1 MPTQD
6 LLTIRQATTI
16 RQDGGVEFAAH
27 GASIKPDRHTFA
39 SFDELNAYLHQ
50 VLGAKLDG
58 RGIRGTMSRKGMYS
72 RRAAD
77 GTHSV
82 TFGDPV
88 LDAISSANGV
98 LVVGDRTIDLKEVGG
113 LRNANGPARDTVVFS
128 RPNLK
133 FTGIVNDAERW
144 ATDDGSM
151 VEYRLGVGKLIF
163 HAWKK
168 HTLYG
173 YWSMGGE
180 VSIFNTPAKF
190 QAANIIAN
198 YYMSVDAPCQ
208 AYPGHD
214 SDRNDTYLDQYSWG
228 WNAQQPERVAAL
240 CKAQWHNMR
249 FADLVTA
256 GEGCMNY
263 LDENQWPL
271 GFPTDWNTINTMLN
285 LNGNWTDGSSR
296 SAAISIEFPS
306 SLRVDMSSFNRPT
319 ASGSIDDWDTIRVT
333 FPDDRTYTGQLE
345 APNNIR
351 WSNGSVWTKVV
362 NTVMDLNGNWT
373 DGSAR
378 SAVIWEG
385 PKSIKID
392 MSDFD
397 RPDASGS
404 IVDATNIKITFP
416 DDRTYTA
423 QLQSPNK
430 IKWSNGSV
438 WTKKAD

>member
-1 MPTQD
+1 MSN
-6 LLTIRQATTI
+6 LRTIRQTTTI
-16 RQDGGVEFAAH
+16 RPDGGAQLAAH
-27 GASIKPDRHTFA
+27 GVLIQPDRHTFA
-39 SFDELNAYLHQ
+39 NFDELNAYLHQ

-58 RGIRGTMSRKGMYS
+58 RGIRGTMSRRGTYS
-72 RRAAD
+72 RQAAD
-77 GTHSV
+77 GTPAV

-98 LVVGDRTIDLKEVGG
+98 LVVGDQTIDLKEAGG
-113 LRNANGPARDTVVFS
+113 IRNASGSASDTVVFS

-180 VSIFNTPAKF
+180 ISVLYTPAKF
-190 QAANIIAN
+190 QAADILTNDF
-198 YYMSVDAPCQ
+198 MSITAPCQ

-214 SDRNDTYLDQYSWG
+214 DDINDTYLDQYSFG
-228 WNAQQPERVAAL
+228 WNAQQPERTAAL
-240 CKAQWHNMR
+240 CKAKWHNMK

-263 LDENQWPL
+263 LDERYWTP
-271 GFPTDWNTINTMLN
+271 GFPVNWDPVNTFLN
-285 LNGNWTDGSSR
+285 LNGDWSDGSSR
-296 SAAISIEFPS
+296 SAAISVEFPS
-306 SLRVDMSSFNRPT
+306 SLKVDMSSFDRPT
-319 ASGSIDDWDTIRVT
+319 ARGSIDNSDTITVK
-333 FPDDRTYTGQLE
+333 FPDDRTYTGHLE
-345 APNNIR
+345 APNKIR
-351 WSNGSVWTKVV
+351 WSNGSVWVKVV

-385 PKSIKID
+385 SKSIKID

-397 RPDASGS
+397 RHEASGS

-423 QLQSPNK
+423 QLLSPNK

-438 WTKKAD
+438 WTKKPD